1 MNFPYHVEKD
11 YNPWSIELYRDEIM
25 TVEEGDYVE
34 VDYTGKLEDG
44 TIFDSSIEEKAKES
58 EFYDENRDY
67 EPFGFTVGEG
77 KVIPG
82 FENGVKGMEV
92 GEEKKVEIPPE
103 EAYGEEG
110 DHPLA
115 GKTLIFEIEVKEI
128 G

>member
-1 MNFPYHVEKD
+1 
-11 YNPWSIELYRDEIM
+11 M
-25 TVEEGDYVE
+25 TVKEGDHVKVE
-34 VDYTGKLEDG
+34 YTGKLKDG
-44 TIFDSSIEEKAKES
+44 TIFDSSIEELAKKS

-67 EPFGFTVGEG
+67 EPLVFTIGAG

-82 FENGVKGMEV
+82 FEKGVKGMEV
-92 GEEKKVEIPPE
+92 GEEKKIEIPPE

-115 GKTLIFEIEVKEI
+115 GETLIFEIEVKEI